1 MQILTSAGV
10 RRVAT
15 LIMGVSLSCLGATA
29 ASAGQTKVDYETAR
43 QSRKLV
49 AVKATAPVN
58 VDGVLEEADWSLAPI
73 ATDFLQSEPREGEA
87 ASEPTE
93 VRVLYDD
100 DNLYIGVVARDRD
113 PQGIIINELKKDF
126 NVDNSDGFEL
136 VLDTFHDERNGY
148 LFSINPAG
156 AKADAQMANEGRETN
171 RSWDALWTTES
182 RVTENGW
189 TAEIAI
195 PFRTLRFSSADSQ
208 TWGVNF
214 LRRIRRRNE
223 ESLWAPLPRIFP
235 LARVSM
241 AGTLEGLQGVR
252 PGNDLRL
259 KPYALASMGQRGRG
273 PRDGNGDVGFDV
285 KYGIT
290 SGLTWDFTVN
300 TDFAQVEADEQQINL
315 SRFSLFFPEKRD
327 FFLENSGVFQF
338 GTAAGG
344 GGGGGQGGGRQDSA
358 ARNDVI
364 LFHSR
369 TIGLSAAGGEIP
381 ILGGTRLT
389 GRAGGYSVGLLNI
402 QQREE
407 GTVPA
412 TNFTALRLRR
422 DVLANSDIGVM
433 VLNRDENGPRW
444 NRVIGTDANFRF
456 FQNLNL
462 NGNITKT
469 MSPDASVAAG
479 SGKDTMLRGNFNYR
493 GDVMEFRGSYTTI
506 GERFNDEM
514 GYVPRVGINK
524 STAYFSPHLR
534 WRGGISRWLREFWPH
549 WDFSNVTRYDGTLES
564 RYYDYHFP
572 LTFQDGGFAELG
584 FQRSVEGL
592 SRPFNINSR
601 RRIVIPAGEY
611 AFNDWFATARTNQAA
626 PFFVSSRYGFGDF
639 YDGYR
644 HNYQAGLGA
653 RVNEHLN
660 ITVNY
665 SRNAVSLP
673 GGRFT
678 TDLLSS
684 RVIYDF
690 STSVFLNALL
700 QYNTDARQWSSN
712 VRFNIIHR
720 PLSDFFL
727 VYNERRD
734 TLTDELIDRAVI
746 AKVTYL
752 MAF

>member
-1 MQILTSAGV
+1 M
-10 RRVAT
+10 RRTGRKGQRAAVVLVGAT
-15 LIMGVSLSCLGATA
+15 LSVFSA
-29 ASAGQTKVDYETAR
+29 AAAEAGQVKVDYETAR
-43 QSRKLV
+43 LNKRLV
-49 AVKATAPVN
+49 AVKTAAPITVDGALDEEDWSRTAP
-58 VDGVLEEADWSLAPI
+58 

-87 ASEPTE
+87 ASEQTE
-93 VRVLYDD
+93 VRILYDD
-100 DNLYIGVVARDRD
+100 NNLYIGVVARDRE
-113 PQGIIINELKKDF
+113 PGEIIVNELKKDF
-126 NVDNSDGFEL
+126 TVANQDGFEL
-136 VLDTFHDERNGY
+136 VLDTFNDKRNGY

-171 RSWDALWTTES
+171 QSWDALWTTES
-182 RVTENGW
+182 RITDIGW

-208 TWGVNF
+208 TWGINF
-214 LRRIRRRNE
+214 LRRIRRHNE

-235 LARVSM
+235 LSRVSM
-241 AGTLEGLQGVR
+241 AGTLEGMQGVR
-252 PGNDLRL
+252 PGNDLRF
-259 KPYALASMGQRGRG
+259 KPYALASMAQRGTT
-273 PRDGNGDVGFDV
+273 PRDGTGDIGFDA
-285 KYGIT
+285 KYGVT

-338 GTAAGG
+338 GTAQGAGG
-344 GGGGGQGGGRQDSA
+344 GGGGGGRQDSA
-358 ARNDVI
+358 ARNDVV

-369 TIGLSAAGGEIP
+369 SIGISGAGDDIP

-389 GRAGGYSVGLLNI
+389 GRAGAYSVGVLNI
-402 QQREE
+402 QQRSE
-407 GTVPA
+407 GTVPS

-422 DVLANSDIGVM
+422 NVLANSDIGIM
-433 VLNRDENGPRW
+433 VLNKDESGPRW
-444 NRVIGTDANFRF
+444 NRVIGTDGNFRF
-456 FQNLNL
+456 FQNLNI
-462 NGNITKT
+462 NTNFTKT
-469 MSPDASVAAG
+469 MSPDSSVAPG
-479 SGKDTMLRGNFNYR
+479 TGKDTMTRGAMTYR
-493 GDVMEFRGSYTTI
+493 GDVLEFRASHTRI

-524 STAYFSPHLR
+524 SQAWFSPHLR
-534 WRGGISRWLREFWPH
+534 WRRTEGWLREFWPH
-549 WDFSNVTRYDGTLES
+549 WEISNVTRTDGGLDS

-572 LTFQDGGFAELG
+572 LAFQDGAFAEVG
-584 FQRSVEGL
+584 MNRSIEGL
-592 SRPFNINSR
+592 TRPFTINSR
-601 RRIVIPAGEY
+601 RGLAIPAGEY
-611 AFNDWFATARTNQAA
+611 TFDDWFVTGRTNAAA
-626 PFFVSSRYGFGDF
+626 PFSFNARYGWGDF
-639 YDGYR
+639 YSGYR
-644 HNYQAGLGA
+644 HNYQAGVGA

-660 ITVNY
+660 ITANY
-665 SRNAVSLP
+665 ARNRISLP
-673 GGRFT
+673 GGKYT

-684 RVIYDF
+684 RVTYDF
-690 STSVFLNALL
+690 STNVFLNALL

-734 TLTDELIDRAVI
+734 TFTDALIDRAII

>member
-1 MQILTSAGV
+1 MGV
-10 RRVAT
+10 RNRHFS
-15 LIMGVSLSCLGATA
+15 LIAPLALMSVGLSYFGVHA
-29 ASAGQTKVDYETAR
+29 AYAGQVDYETAR
-43 QSRKLV
+43 LSRRLV
-49 AVKATAPVN
+49 AVRTATPIK
-58 VDGVLEEADWSLAPI
+58 VDGALDEQDWSQAP
-73 ATDFLQSEPREGEA
+73 AAKDFIQSEPREGEP
-87 ASEPTE
+87 ASEDTE
-93 VRVLYDD
+93 IRVLYDNE
-100 DNLYIGVVARDRD
+100 NLYVGILARDRE
-113 PQGIIINELKKDF
+113 PQRIIVNELKKDF

-136 VLDTFHDERNGY
+136 VLDTFHDRRNGY

-171 RSWDALWTTES
+171 RSWDGLWTTAS
-182 RVTENGW
+182 RVTEAGW

-195 PFRTLRFSSADSQ
+195 PFRTLRFSGADTQ

-214 LRRIRRRNE
+214 LRRVRRRNE
-223 ESLWAPLPRIFP
+223 ESLWAPLPRIYP
-235 LARVSM
+235 LSRVSM

-252 PGNDLRL
+252 PGKDLRL
-259 KPYALASMGQRGRG
+259 KPYALASMGQRGVA
-273 PRDGNGDVGFDV
+273 PRAGNGDVGFDA
-285 KYGIT
+285 KYGVT

-327 FFLENSGVFQF
+327 FFLENSGTFQF
-338 GTAAGG
+338 GVGQGG
-344 GGGGGQGGGRQDSA
+344 GGGGLGGGRQDAA

-369 TIGLSAAGGEIP
+369 TIGLSENGADIP

-389 GRAGGYSVGLLNI
+389 GRVGALSLGALNI
-402 QQREE
+402 QQRSE
-407 GTVPA
+407 GSEPE

-422 DVLANSDIGVM
+422 DVRGNSDIGVM
-433 VLNRDENGPRW
+433 MLNKEEGGPGW
-444 NRVIGTDANFRF
+444 NRVVGTDANFRF
-456 FQNLNL
+456 FQNLNV
-462 NGNITKT
+462 NGSVTKT
-469 MSPDASVAAG
+469 FSPTEAVARG
-479 SGKDTMLRGNFNYR
+479 EGRDMMLRSNFSYR
-493 GDVMEFRGSYTTI
+493 SDVLEFRGSHTRI

-534 WRGGISRWLREFWPH
+534 WNKTSGWLREFWPH

-572 LTFQDGGFAELG
+572 LTFQDGGFAEAG

-592 SRPFNINSR
+592 ANRFTINATR
-601 RRIVIPAGEY
+601 RVVIPAGEY
-611 AFNDWFATARTNQAA
+611 AFNDWFVTARTNQAA
-626 PFFVSSRYGFGDF
+626 PLVVSGRYSFGDF
-639 YDGYR
+639 YNGYR

-653 RVNEHLN
+653 RVNEQLN
-660 ITVNY
+660 ITANY

-684 RVIYDF
+684 RITYDF
-690 STSVFLNALL
+690 STSVFLNALV

-734 TLTDELIDRAVI
+734 TVTDDLIDRALI
-746 AKVTYL
+746 AKVTYM